1 MIAAM
6 SAQPVR
12 YYDKWQEAE
21 EKLRRSEEALNELRA
36 ALAHSG
42 RIASLGT
49 LTASIAHE
57 VNQPLSGIVTN
68 ASTCLRML
76 SSDPPNIDGARETA
90 RRTIR
95 DGNRASDVITRL
107 RSLFCKGPR
116 TTDLLDLNDAVRDV
130 IPLLQLELQRFGVEL
145 TLDLAGDFPL
155 VIADRVQ
162 VQQVIINFVRNAAEA
177 ESGLN
182 GRREI
187 IARTW
192 IDAHDG
198 LVCAC
203 VSVRDAGV
211 GLPSTGTE
219 KLFDAFHSTKLDGMG
234 IGLAVCRWI
243 IEGHGGRIWAAPN
256 DDGPGATFSF
266 SIPHIPG
273 GSTYDQCRGSA
284 DRIRG

>member
-1 MIAAM
+1 
-6 SAQPVR
+6 
-12 YYDKWQEAE
+12 
-21 EKLRRSEEALNELRA
+21 
-36 ALAHSG
+36 
-42 RIASLGT
+42 
-49 LTASIAHE
+49 
-57 VNQPLSGIVTN
+57 
-68 ASTCLRML
+68 ML